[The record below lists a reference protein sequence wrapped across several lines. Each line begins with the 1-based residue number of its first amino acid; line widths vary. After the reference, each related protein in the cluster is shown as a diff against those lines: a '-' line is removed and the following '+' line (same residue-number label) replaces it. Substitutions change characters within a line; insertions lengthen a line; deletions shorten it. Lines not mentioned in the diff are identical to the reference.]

1 MEDGSYQQ
9 DKGRFT
15 MTENSPDTSPLPHQ
29 KKAWSQR
36 ELLAS
41 ILNNHLHV
49 HASDGGRW
57 PSWVVSTSSD
67 SIHDDV
73 VSLNRH
79 LERLG
84 WMGKLTQHEE
94 GWKFTVFPRPERQFP
109 RFNTLVVFW
118 SLSLLTLT
126 LAGNHW
132 MSPSRPENGWLHPSS
147 LVDSML
153 GYALPVLSVL
163 FFASVVQ
170 RKVCA
175 RYGVRSG
182 HLLPVPDFTIA
193 LYALGLFPSSWL
205 FWPFGLLLIPTLP
218 RMDARPWPDRAA
230 LGFSALTVPVVFG
243 VAGVGLFLAGLT
255 NTPEYLVSSS
265 MPFITDPPVFLSLLA
280 LDIAG
285 EDAWVRLIWAH
296 PWVHAGGMLMLF
308 AWISI
313 LPIPTLPGGRLLI
326 ARMGLLEA
334 RSSSTQSLIV
344 ITMLFCAYVFGVFSS
359 FSLWYLVFALLLP
372 LLFFFGTD
380 LRIPMLLN
388 ETTGLSE
395 RDHRRMGTVLLLLFV
410 FLLPAAQPVVHDED
424 WDAAMTFAL
433 VEPEVAV
440 LLANG
445 SWHSSTKLIFT
456 NPSSLQKPYAVKA
469 VFASEHHDWSIQW
482 DCDGEDALRLDGQGC
497 GSHLLP
503 QRTASFWMNLTWT
516 GAFAP
521 TSAEGSYLVDI
532 NGEYE
537 AVPFTVQPALEVVP
551 SERWYDELEGA
562 TARRCIDLSGRLVSS
577 SWLDIEVFGQEIDG
591 LQTPLVTLDEGT
603 GLTDNRTEVPER
615 VCLSGVD
622 PLVFQSAMAG
632 LRLNNDTFAPLLP
645 ERRPLIGFVPSDGWT
660 VTADGGPPWGALFE
674 DGGILQGN
682 GESCPINASI
692 STPPRPMDGDWVWD
706 TSLRASGSI
715 PLVESGQNL
724 TLLLEEGDNVSI
736 CNDAFSPYPKTR
748 FVVVEGP
755 ELLVQWMGTL
765 TRFWSTPWAVASNG
779 TLLNTGM
786 GELSF
791 TNPGT
796 EPVPFRL
803 AREGSLG
810 EDWQHNWDGLA
821 LSPGTTNLT
830 FVPPSTPLSTMWVT
844 YESGSVVVHLASYA

>member
-1 MEDGSYQQ
+1 
-9 DKGRFT
+9 
-15 MTENSPDTSPLPHQ
+15 
-29 KKAWSQR
+29 
-36 ELLAS
+36 
-41 ILNNHLHV
+41 
-49 HASDGGRW
+49 
-57 PSWVVSTSSD
+57 
-67 SIHDDV
+67 
-73 VSLNRH
+73 
-79 LERLG
+79 
-84 WMGKLTQHEE
+84 
-94 GWKFTVFPRPERQFP
+94 
-109 RFNTLVVFW
+109 
-118 SLSLLTLT
+118 LLTLT

-132 MSPSRPENGWLHPSS
+132 MSSSRPENGWLHPSS

-163 FFASVVQ
+163 FIASVVQ

-182 HLLPVPDFTIA
+182 HLMPVPDFTIA

-230 LGFSALTVPVVFG
+230 LGFSSLTVPVVLG
-243 VAGVGLFLAGLT
+243 VGGVGLFLMGLS

-280 LDIAG
+280 LEIAG
-285 EDAWVRLIWAH
+285 ADAWVRLIWAH

-395 RDHRRMGTVLLLLFV
+395 QDHRRMGTVLLLLFV

-424 WDAAMTFAL
+424 WDAPMTFEV

-445 SWHSSTKLIFT
+445 SWHSSTKVSFT
-456 NPSSLQKPYAVKA
+456 NPSSIQQPYAVKA

-482 DCDGEDALRLDGQGC
+482 NCDGEEGLRLDGQGC
-497 GSHLLP
+497 GSQLLP
-503 QRTASFWMNLTWT
+503 QRTAFFWMNLTWT

-521 TSAEGSYLVDI
+521 TAAEGSYLVAI
-532 NGEYE
+532 NGGYE
-537 AVPFTVQPALEVVP
+537 AVPFTVRPALEVVP

-562 TARRCIDLSGRLVSS
+562 TALRCIDLTGRLVNS
-577 SWLDIEVFGQEIDG
+577 SWLDIEVLGQEIDG
-591 LQTPLVTLDEGT
+591 LQTPLVTLDEGA
-603 GLTDNRTEVPER
+603 GLTDNRSEVPER
-615 VCLSGVD
+615 VCLSGLD
-622 PLVFQSAMAG
+622 PLVFQSAMTG

-645 ERRPLIGFVPSDGWT
+645 ERRPLVAFVPSDGWT
-660 VTADGGPPWGALFE
+660 VVADGGSPWGALFE

-724 TLLLEEGDNVSI
+724 TLLLTDGDNVSI

-748 FVVVEGP
+748 FTVVEGP
-755 ELLVQWMGTL
+755 ELLVEWMGTL

-821 LSPGTTNLT
+821 LNPGTTNLS
-830 FVPPSTPLSTMWVT
+830 FVPPATPLSTMWVT